1 MLDGQLKLPILPGGQ
16 RRETNERYT
25 PTRGR
30 RPISRPIREILVSR
44 SEVRMMLTLSA
55 IIVGVLAA
63 TTIAMRTEYLP
74 VSLLFGAVAVTFL
87 VGLGLVI
94 SRDT

>member
-1 MLDGQLKLPILPGGQ
+1 
-16 RRETNERYT
+16 
-25 PTRGR
+25 
-30 RPISRPIREILVSR
+30 
-44 SEVRMMLTLSA
+44 MMLTLSA

-63 TTIAMRTEYLP
+63 ATIAMRTEYLP
-74 VSLLFGAVAVTFL
+74 ISLLFGAVAVTFL